1 MKIVSWNVN
10 SLRAIYKKDF
20 LDNLKKIS
28 PDVIG
33 LQEIK
38 AKKNQLS
45 SGLLEVPGYQ
55 LILNSA
61 KRPGYSGTAVYT
73 KIRPRSINKNLGF
86 RRFDDEGRLIE
97 LGFGDFNI
105 MNLYLPNGGR
115 QKQDMAYKLKT
126 YDKLFS
132 YIKNKKRLILI
143 GDFNIAH
150 KAIDL
155 ARPKENKDNTGFTP
169 EERKKI
175 DQLLDLGFIDTFRLF
190 NKKGGN
196 YSFWAYFA
204 KARERNVGWRIDYCF
219 VSRDLEKKIKKVFI
233 LPQIFGS
240 DHCPVGVEL

>member
-115 QKQDMAYKLKT
+115 QKQDMAYKLKIL
-126 YDKLFS
+126 Y
-132 YIKNKKRLILI
+132 KKQKKTN
-143 GDFNIAH
+143 FN
-150 KAIDL
+150 
-155 ARPKENKDNTGFTP
+155 
-169 EERKKI
+169 
-175 DQLLDLGFIDTFRLF
+175 
-190 NKKGGN
+190 
-196 YSFWAYFA
+196 
-204 KARERNVGWRIDYCF
+204 WRF
-219 VSRDLEKKIKKVFI
+219 
-233 LPQIFGS
+233 
-240 DHCPVGVEL
+240 